1 MLALRGACVLLL
13 LGLGCRSVQIDV
25 GPAASPTA
33 TVAAAPTQKPTT
45 TPPAP
50 TATTP
55 PGPTATSRPEV
66 KPTEPVATSVKPT
79 EPVATSVKPTEPV
92 AASSPTAGDTPL
104 QVNIDG
110 EVLTQDSLPTP
121 ETYYAQLLKTYGQDV
136 STCQRPATPQP
147 AACPKPASLGD
158 IELKQQVNVELI
170 LDASGSMAES
180 EGGETRL
187 ATAQRV
193 LSDFITTLPP
203 RANVALRVYG
213 HKGSNAEADKPVSC
227 ASSELLYP
235 FQALNADLFQSVI
248 RGFQPTGW
256 TPLAA
261 SLDGAQHDFEQFDP
275 ATSSNFV

>member
-25 GPAASPTA
+25 GTAASPTA

-147 AACPKPASLGD
+147 AACPKPA
-158 IELKQQVNVELI
+158 
-170 LDASGSMAES
+170 
-180 EGGETRL
+180 
-187 ATAQRV
+187 
-193 LSDFITTLPP
+193 
-203 RANVALRVYG
+203 
-213 HKGSNAEADKPVSC
+213 
-227 ASSELLYP
+227 
-235 FQALNADLFQSVI
+235 
-248 RGFQPTGW
+248 
-256 TPLAA
+256 
-261 SLDGAQHDFEQFDP
+261 
-275 ATSSNFV
+275 